1 LQNPR
6 IYFDKTIKQ
15 QEKGNRKT
23 IYFKMTKQGSLK
35 THLAK
40 SGYKPKVA
48 MQLKFKDTIVKRQ
61 VTLYLRSVVVVG
73 RLKKSTM
80 MEM

>member
-15 QEKGNRKT
+15 QEKRNQET
-23 IYFKMTKQGSLK
+23 IFLKMIKQGSSK
-35 THLAK
+35 THLDK
-40 SGYKPKVA
+40 SGYKLKVA

-73 RLKKSTM
+73 RLKNPL
-80 MEM
+80 